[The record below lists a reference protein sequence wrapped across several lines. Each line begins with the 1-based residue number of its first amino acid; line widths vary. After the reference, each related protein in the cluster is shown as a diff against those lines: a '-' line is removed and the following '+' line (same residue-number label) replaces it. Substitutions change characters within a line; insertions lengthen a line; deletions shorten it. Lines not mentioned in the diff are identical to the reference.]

1 MNRNQS
7 IFIILIILFFSCNKN
22 ISTNNNSNLDNNNDS
37 LVIKNS
43 SLNEYANF
51 LGGQNCKLLEDIQKK
66 DFYKIYQRTA
76 TTNWNFFYTNL
87 LSVITSWTVSN
98 KLTSKDDTLT
108 VFYPFSGP
116 DFPFVHS
123 FYPYSNTYIFVGLEN
138 LGQIPE
144 IDKLTDYEI
153 DRYIN
158 ALAGSMTDYFLN
170 GYFST
175 LNLKNSFRSQDM
187 NGIVH
192 PMLFFINK
200 MNYQIVS
207 FKYFYIDKYGKIQ
220 YIENIEPLSKNIRGF
235 EFWIENNNQ
244 KKRLIY
250 IQFDLSDQN
259 FSNYPEFYTFISN
272 FGQKNVF
279 IKSASYLLQN
289 EKFSLFRSLII
300 RQFNKI
306 VQDDSG
312 LSYKLLKDNNFEIV
326 LFGNYKQTLNIFNK
340 YYQKDL
346 KEAYNSVKPKQLP
359 FRFGYNIPFDQ
370 TTIIFVKNNDT
381 LDIDYPFYSVQF
393 KISWNRLSADS
404 FPPNISNIDYYYDEG
419 YYKYI
424 CGKYQ
429 TKEQAEEMLKKLGN
443 MGYKDAFVVEFQ
455 KYRKKILQ

>member
-1 MNRNQS
+1 MNK
-7 IFIILIILFFSCNKN
+7 FFCILFLTIFFYWSCKNDVSNNKN
-22 ISTNNNSNLDNNNDS
+22 IKQKKNSDS
-37 LVIKNS
+37 IEIKNS
-43 SLNEYANF
+43 KLNEYANF
-51 LGGQNCKLLEDIQKK
+51 LGGQNCIILEDIQKK
-66 DFYKIYQRTA
+66 EFYKIYQRTT

-87 LSVITSWTVSN
+87 LSVITSWSVSN
-98 KLTSKDDTLT
+98 KLTNEDDTLT

-123 FYPYSNTYIFVGLEN
+123 FFPYSKNYIFVGLEN

-158 ALAGSMTDYFLN
+158 ALSGSMTDYFLN

-175 LNLKNSFRSQDM
+175 VNLKNSFRSQDM

-200 MNYQIVS
+200 MNFQIIS
-207 FKYFYIDKYGKIQ
+207 FNYFFIDKYGKIV
-220 YIENIEPLSKNIRGF
+220 YVENIEPLSKYIRGF
-235 EFWIENNNQ
+235 EFCVENNNE

-250 IQFDLSDQN
+250 LQFDLSDQN
-259 FSNYPEFYTFISN
+259 FPNYPEFYTFISN

-306 VQDDSG
+306 IQDDSG
-312 LSYKLLKDNNFEIV
+312 ISYKILNDNNFTV
-326 LFGNYKQTLNIFNK
+326 TLYGNYKQTLNIFNK

-346 KEAYNSVKPKQLP
+346 KEAYNSMKPKQLP

-370 TTIIFVKNNDT
+370 TTIIFVKNNNNSNT
-381 LDIDYPFYSVQF
+381 QYPFYTVQF
-393 KISWNRLSADS
+393 KISWNKLNTDS
-404 FPPNISNIDYYYDEG
+404 FPQNLPNVDYYYDEG

-424 CGKYQ
+424 CGKYENKQ
-429 TKEQAEEMLKKLGN
+429 EADEMLKVLKN
-443 MGYKDAFVVEFQ
+443 MGYKDAFVVEF
-455 KYRKKILQ
+455 KKERKTILQ